1 MSEKEKLS
9 LCPFCGGEVGIR
21 LTGDTELWWL
31 ISNREIDKKVSCRV
45 FMESDIFPAEELM
58 TTGLK
63 EKDKLIKA
71 WNTRTNTIPVGN
83 GQNYEVVN
91 E

>member
-1 MSEKEKLS
+1 MKNKEL
-9 LCPFCGGEVGIR
+9 LPCPFCGGEVGIR

-31 ISNREIDKKVSCRV
+31 ISNREIDKKTVCRV

-63 EKDKLIKA
+63 EKDKLIA
-71 WNTRTNTIPVGN
+71 RWNTRTNTIPVGN
-83 GQNYEVVN
+83 GQDYEVVN